1 MDVDCRPGT
10 LIGAATSSVTGQVVA
25 GSEPVERYVGEFDFC
40 YDTGRLADM
49 NRAILAVEGIKG
61 KRLTYRRVGQAA
73 VA

>member
-1 MDVDCRPGT
+1 
-10 LIGAATSSVTGQVVA
+10 VTGQVVA